1 MRLAIYTTTIDLV
14 PHDEPTAPTDG
25 RRERDARSDR
35 DDRRDREAAR
45 RDGRPLPD
53 DDIRARVQQ
62 VGVRQQRFERH
73 LARALDVDAAGLEA
87 MDHLITHGRSTP
99 TELARR
105 LEISTA
111 AMTLVLNRLES
122 AGHVTRE
129 RHPSDGRKLVVTA
142 AERSSDRAY
151 DLVLPLIEGIEDV
164 VADMDDSERATV
176 QAFLDRL
183 IGIYDDAMD

>member
-1 MRLAIYTTTIDLV
+1 MYTTTIEFV
-14 PHDEPTAPTDG
+14 PHDEPTGPTDG
-25 RRERDARSDR
+25 PRDRDDRRVR

-87 MDHLITHGRSTP
+87 MDHLISHGQSTP

-164 VADMDDSERATV
+164 VAGMDATERAAV